1 MTRRTNRAGEGH
13 RLLRLEQLL
22 LEELKTV
29 FADELT
35 DRRLESV
42 RPFAVTL
49 SPDYRHARVHCLVE
63 ASPVPRA
70 ELDRALSRAAV
81 FLRTRVADSIELK
94 RVPELN
100 FVLDSSG

>member
-1 MTRRTNRAGEGH
+1 MTRRTNHAGDGH

-22 LEELKTV
+22 LEELKTI
-29 FADELT
+29 FASEMSDP
-35 DRRLESV
+35 RLESV

-63 ASPVPRA
+63 ASQVPRS
-70 ELDRALSRAAV
+70 ELDRAVAGAAV
-81 FLRTRVADSIELK
+81 YLRTRIADSIELK

-100 FVLDSSG
+100 FVLDSAG